1 MNLQIRLATNAD
13 VPEVVRVIRAV
24 YDEYGFSWDEADYHA
39 DLYDLEAHYGE
50 AGEPFFVAEVDGV
63 IVGTAALELFDRI
76 PGQVGETV
84 ELGGFIRVAA
94 ADCSLER
101 LYVHPD
107 GRRGGVG
114 RALLVRVIDEARDR
128 GRTTMEMWSDKRF
141 ADAHRLYQKLGAIV
155 VGERIC
161 DDPDVSPEWG
171 LVLPLT
177 PSALRETASANTGSA
192 N

>member
-24 YDEYGFSWDEADYHA
+24 YDEYAFSWDEADYHA
-39 DLYDLEAHYGE
+39 DLYDLEAHYDA
-50 AGEPFFVAEVDGV
+50 AGQPFFVAEVDGKM
-63 IVGTAALELFDRI
+63 VGTAALALFD
-76 PGQVGETV
+76 GVTGEVGSCSLV
-84 ELGGFIRVAA
+84 QGVVRVGG

-114 RALLVRVIDEARDR
+114 RSLLMRVMDEARDR

-141 ADAHRLYQKLGAIV
+141 ADAHRLYQKLGAQV

-161 DDPDVSPEWG
+161 HDPDQSPEWG
-171 LVLPLT
+171 LVLSLVGAPT
-177 PSALRETASANTGSA
+177 EVGVSA
-192 N
+192 